1 MISYINEPDNGKIA
15 TQEKEIT
22 ASREDQNI
30 YPDEGQYLTKVT
42 VNKYPDANGTFTA
55 NKKSNAEDMGA
66 TNNYRYVDTTK
77 LGQSKTAT
85 AGTSQTTVTPDSGLY
100 LSQVVIN
107 PTPTQEKT
115 VTAGTSAVSV
125 TPDNGKH
132 LSKVTANPTP
142 TQEKTVTAGTSAVSV
157 TPDGGKHLSKVTVNP
172 TPTESKTVTPTTSQQ
187 TVSPSSGKY
196 LSKVVVNPFAPSMI
210 FRRGRGEGGADI
222 DVNNGKTYLFA
233 YTDELNGY
241 NGVTFM
247 DTASYKDDYSAG
259 LHVSVIRA
267 TSNKFHVGFTGGVDH
282 AYYMLLEIG

>member
-22 ASREDQNI
+22 ASREDQNV

-77 LGQSKTAT
+77 LGQSKTVT
-85 AGTSQTTVTPDSGLY
+85 VGTSQTTVTPDSGLY
-100 LSQVVIN
+100 LSQVVVN

-172 TPTESKTVTPTTSQQ
+172 TPTESKTVTPTINQQ

-196 LSKVVVNPFAPSMI
+196 LSNVVVKPFVPNNLLY
-210 FRRGRGEGGADI
+210 FNHGAGAI
-222 DVNNGKTYLFA
+222 DGITVTNGKVYLLVH
-233 YTDELNGY
+233 TDNIQGMTGANIIAVAKYATDLQVSLIHATSTKLT
-241 NGVTFM
+241 VTFEE
-247 DTASYKDDYSAG
+247 AA
-259 LHVSVIRA
+259 
-267 TSNKFHVGFTGGVDH
+267 
-282 AYYMLLEIG
+282 AYQHWMLLGIS